1 MVFNVAFLA
10 LLFFLWASPAQ
21 KAGSWME
28 AIATIP
34 GLHMALGMA
43 SALASYLNLL
53 LLWRW
58 LGKAGVYTRQ
68 PGWGRHL
75 VRLAVACGVMVAVLL
90 AGLYV
95 WPDWSGV
102 EKWERVWRLAVLV
115 CAGGSAYLATLFALG
130 FRLRELRAH

>member
-1 MVFNVAFLA
+1 
-10 LLFFLWASPAQ
+10 
-21 KAGSWME
+21 ME

-130 FRLRELRAH
+130 FRLRDLRAH